1 MNTRCYRSKIGR
13 LPFAI
18 RNELNERIR
27 DGAQGAELLDWLNGL
42 KETKRILREM
52 GGPRSGTASISE
64 RAASAAAINA
74 QNLTDWRS
82 SGYKDWLDDQKDADR
97 IRRLA
102 EVSQT
107 IATAAGGNAAGV
119 ACNIATAKIMDA
131 LEAADDDMIADLSK
145 ALVALRA
152 GENAAQKV
160 ALAEEKNAL
169 AKEQL
174 SLSRA
179 KFERDTTRLFIKWA
193 QSKDALAL
201 ATDKRLANDEKT
213 DRLGRLMFGDLW
225 EGAEDGR

>member
-27 DGAQGAELLDWLNGL
+27 DGAQGAELIDWLNGQ

-52 GGPRSGTASISE
+52 KSGPV
-64 RAASAAAINA
+64 NA

-107 IATAAGGNAAGV
+107 IASAAGGNAAGV

-131 LEAADDDMIADLSK
+131 LEAADDEMIADLAK
-145 ALVALRA
+145 ALVHLRSS
-152 GENAAQKV
+152 ENAAQKV
-160 ALAEEKNAL
+160 ALAEEKNAI

-174 SLSRA
+174 ELSRA

-201 ATDKRLANDEKT
+201 ATDKRLGSDEKT
-213 DRLGRLMFGDLW
+213 ERLGRLMFGDLW
-225 EGAEDGR
+225 ESDK

>member
-42 KETKRILREM
+42 KETKKILREM
-52 GGPRSGTASISE
+52 GSFVSE

-82 SGYKDWLDDQKDADR
+82 SGYADWLDDQKDADR
-97 IRRLA
+97 FRRLA
-102 EVSQT
+102 EVSHT
-107 IATAAGGNAAGV
+107 LATAAGGSAAGV

-131 LEAADDDMIADLSK
+131 LEAADEDQIADLSK
-145 ALVALRA
+145 ALNALRS
-152 GENAAQKV
+152 GETAAQKV

-193 QSKDALAL
+193 ANKDALAL
-201 ATDKRLANDEKT
+201 ATDKRLGSDEKT

>member
-1 MNTRCYRSKIGR
+1 MTTRCYRSKIGR
-13 LPFAI
+13 LSFAV

-42 KETKRILREM
+42 KETKKILREM
-52 GGPRSGTASISE
+52 KSDAV
-64 RAASAAAINA
+64 NA

-82 SGYKDWLDDQKDADR
+82 TGYKDWLDDQADADR
-97 IRRLA
+97 FRRLA
-102 EVSQT
+102 EVSHT
-107 IATAAGGNAAGV
+107 LASAAGGSAAGV

-131 LEAADDDMIADLSK
+131 LEGADEDKIADLTR
-145 ALVALRA
+145 ALAALRS

-174 SLSRA
+174 ELSRA

-201 ATDKRLANDEKT
+201 ATDKRLGSDEKT
-213 DRLGRLMFGDLW
+213 ERLGRLMFGDLW
-225 EGAEDGR
+225 EGSADGR

>member
-13 LPFAI
+13 LPFAV

-42 KETKRILREM
+42 KETKRILRE
-52 GGPRSGTASISE
+52 TKSE
-64 RAASAAAINA
+64 KINA

-82 SGYKDWLDDQKDADR
+82 SGYADWLADQGDADR

-107 IATAAGGNAAGV
+107 LAAAAGGNVAGV
-119 ACNIATAKIMDA
+119 GCSIATAKIMDA
-131 LEAADDDMIADLSK
+131 LESADDDKVSDLAT
-145 ALVALRA
+145 ALVKLRA
-152 GENAAQKV
+152 SENAAQKV
-160 ALAEEKNAL
+160 ALAEEKNNL

-193 QSKDALAL
+193 ANKDALAL
-201 ATDKRLANDEKT
+201 ATDRRLGSDEKT
-213 DRLGRLMFGDLW
+213 ERLGRLMFGDLW
-225 EGAEDGR
+225 EGAEDAK

>member
-1 MNTRCYRSKIGR
+1 MTTRCYRSKIGR
-13 LPFAI
+13 LPFAV

-27 DGAQGAELLDWLNGL
+27 DGVQGADILGWLNGL
-42 KETKRILREM
+42 KETRKILREM
-52 GGPRSGTASISE
+52 KSGPV
-64 RAASAAAINA
+64 NA

-82 SGYKDWLDDQKDADR
+82 TGYADWLADQKDADR

-107 IATAAGGNAAGV
+107 LAAAAGGNVAGV
-119 ACNIATAKIMDA
+119 GCSIATAKIMDA
-131 LEAADDDMIADLSK
+131 LESADDDKIADLST
-145 ALVALRA
+145 ALVKLRA
-152 GENAAQKV
+152 SENAAQKV

-174 SLSRA
+174 ELSRA

-201 ATDKRLANDEKT
+201 ATDKRLGSDEKT
-213 DRLGRLMFGDLW
+213 ERLGRLMFGDLW
-225 EGAEDGR
+225 EGAEDGK

>member
-27 DGAQGAELLDWLNGL
+27 DGAQGPDLLEWLNGL
-42 KETKRILREM
+42 RETKKILREM
-52 GGPRSGTASISE
+52 KSGPV
-64 RAASAAAINA
+64 NA

-82 SGYKDWLDDQKDADR
+82 SGYRDWLDDQDRADR

-107 IATAAGGNAAGV
+107 LATAAGGNAAGV
-119 ACNIATAKIMDA
+119 GCNIATAKIMDI
-131 LEAADDDMIADLSK
+131 LEAADEDQVADLAT
-145 ALVALRA
+145 ALVKLRA
-152 GENAAQKV
+152 SENAAQKV
-160 ALAEEKNAL
+160 ALAEEKNAIQ
-169 AKEQL
+169 KEQL
-174 SLSRA
+174 ELSRA

-201 ATDKRLANDEKT
+201 ATDKRLGSDEKT
-213 DRLGRLMFGDLW
+213 ERLGRLMFGDLW
-225 EGAEDGR
+225 ESDK

>member
-1 MNTRCYRSKIGR
+1 MITRCYRSKIGR
-13 LPFAI
+13 LPFAV

-27 DGAQGAELLDWLNGL
+27 DGAQGAELLAWLNGL

-52 GGPRSGTASISE
+52 KSGE
-64 RAASAAAINA
+64 VNA

-82 SGYKDWLDDQKDADR
+82 TGYKDWLEDQGEADR

-107 IATAAGGNAAGV
+107 LAAAAGGNVAGV
-119 ACNIATAKIMDA
+119 GCSIATAKIMDA
-131 LEAADDDMIADLSK
+131 LESADDDKVSDLAT
-145 ALVALRA
+145 ALVKLRA
-152 GENAAQKV
+152 SENAAQKV

-179 KFERDTTRLFIKWA
+179 KFERDTARLFIKWA
-193 QSKDALAL
+193 QNKDALSLVA
-201 ATDKRLANDEKT
+201 DKRLGSDEKT
-213 DRLGRLMFGDLW
+213 ERLGRLMFGDLW
-225 EGAEDGR
+225 ESEN

>member
-52 GGPRSGTASISE
+52 GGPRSGAASTSE
-64 RAASAAAINA
+64 RAASAAINA

-131 LEAADDDMIADLSK
+131 LEAADDEMIADLSK

-193 QSKDALAL
+193 ANKDALAL
-201 ATDKRLANDEKT
+201 ATDKRLGSDEKT

-225 EGAEDGR
+225 EGAEDGK

>member
-1 MNTRCYRSKIGR
+1 MGARRKGDGRMNTRCYRSKIGR
-13 LPFAI
+13 LPFAV

-42 KETKRILREM
+42 KETKKILREM
-52 GGPRSGTASISE
+52 KSDAV
-64 RAASAAAINA
+64 NA

-82 SGYKDWLDDQKDADR
+82 TGYKDWLDDQKDADR

-107 IATAAGGNAAGV
+107 LATAAGGSAAGV

-131 LEAADDDMIADLSK
+131 LEGADEDKIADLTR
-145 ALVALRA
+145 ALAALRS

-160 ALAEEKNAL
+160 ALAEEKNAIQ
-169 AKEQL
+169 KEQL
-174 SLSRA
+174 ELSRA
-179 KFERDTTRLFIKWA
+179 KFERDTARLFIKWA

-201 ATDKRLANDEKT
+201 ATDKRLGSDEKT
-213 DRLGRLMFGDLW
+213 ERLGRLMFGDLW

>member
-1 MNTRCYRSKIGR
+1 MNTRSYRSKIGH
-13 LPFAI
+13 LPFAV

-27 DGAQGAELLDWLNGL
+27 DGKSGAEILVWLNCLPAVKKVMREL
-42 KETKRILREM
+42 KT
-52 GGPRSGTASISE
+52 SIV
-64 RAASAAAINA
+64 NA

-82 SGYKDWLDDQKDADR
+82 TGYADWLEDQKDADR

-107 IATAAGGNAAGV
+107 LAAAAGGNVAGV
-119 ACNIATAKIMDA
+119 GCSIATAKIMDA
-131 LEAADDDMIADLSK
+131 LESADEEKIADLST
-145 ALVALRA
+145 ALVKLRA
-152 GENAAQKV
+152 SENAAQKV

-174 SLSRA
+174 ELSRA

-201 ATDKRLANDEKT
+201 ATDKRLGSDEKT
-213 DRLGRLMFGDLW
+213 ERLGRLMFGDLW
-225 EGAEDGR
+225 EGATDGR

>member
-1 MNTRCYRSKIGR
+1 MTTRCYRSKIGR

-27 DGAQGAELLDWLNGL
+27 DGAQGADLLDWLNGL

-52 GGPRSGTASISE
+52 KSGPV
-64 RAASAAAINA
+64 NA

-82 SGYKDWLDDQKDADR
+82 TGYADWLADQGDADR

-107 IATAAGGNAAGV
+107 LAAAAGGNVAGV
-119 ACNIATAKIMDA
+119 GCSIATAKIMDV
-131 LEAADDDMIADLSK
+131 LEAADDDQVADLAT
-145 ALVALRA
+145 ALVKLRA
-152 GENAAQKV
+152 SENAAQKV
-160 ALAEEKNAL
+160 ALAEEKNSIQ
-169 AKEQL
+169 KEQL

-193 QSKDALAL
+193 QNKDALAL
-201 ATDKRLANDEKT
+201 ATDKRLGSDEKT
-213 DRLGRLMFGDLW
+213 ERLGRLMFGDLW
-225 EGAEDGR
+225 ESDK